1 MTKYILQRLLRS
13 IPVVLGVSILV
24 FSMVDFLPGDPVLY
38 MFQGAAISAET
49 LAKARA
55 TLGLDLP
62 VHIRYFR
69 WLGKALQGDLGVSI
83 YSNRPVFGLIIKVFP
98 ETIKLTLF
106 SIAVA
111 MLLGV
116 VMGTIAAIK
125 QNSWLDTFSIV
136 FTTVGASMPVFWLG
150 LLLLWFFAV
159 QLSWFPVAGGYSWK
173 GLILPGLTLGLLSSC
188 LIARLTR
195 SSVLEV
201 LRQDYLVT
209 ARAKGLAEW
218 VVLLRHAMKNALIP
232 VVTVVGLQI
241 GWMLGGAVIAETV
254 FARPGIGKLAVTAIQ
269 EMDFPVVQ
277 GAILL
282 ASITYVLVNVVVD
295 VSYVYL
301 DPRVHYQ

>member
-38 MFQGAAISAET
+38 MFQGEAISAET
-49 LAKARA
+49 IAKAREA
-55 TLGLDLP
+55 LGLDLP
-62 VHIRYFR
+62 VHIRYLR
-69 WLGKALQGDLGVSI
+69 WLGKALRGDLGVSI
-83 YSNRPVFGLIIKVFP
+83 FSNRPVFGLIIKVFP

-106 SIAVA
+106 SMAVA

-116 VMGTIAAIK
+116 VMGTVAAIK

-136 FTTVGASMPVFWLG
+136 FTTVGASMPVFWPG

-159 QLSWFPVAGGYSWK
+159 QHSWFPVAGGYGWK

-209 ARAKGLAEW
+209 ARAKGLTEW
-218 VVLLRHAMKNALIP
+218 VVLMRHAMKNALIP

-282 ASITYVLVNVVVD
+282 ASITYVLVNLVVD
-295 VSYVYL
+295 LSYAYL